1 MRSAVRLPLGR
12 LTMLFGIVFIA
23 LAATVPIALGRDS
36 ASSAVT
42 NYLAY
47 VHGHAGKA
55 NPRKS
60 KIYIGWINQQGG
72 QVVIGALATAGA
84 QLAVKYVN
92 NELGGVGGHP
102 VVLDT
107 CFIKNAEEEG
117 TTCGQ
122 KFANDKRVSVIGA
135 GAVATGIQS
144 FYATIHGAKPVVAGV
159 ATTPVDG
166 TQKNAA
172 ILFGDTAKILL
183 AFGTYARDVLHAKSA
198 AIIYPNI
205 PGISFSASVIAQG
218 MKAAGVSVKSVG
230 YPQGQA
236 DLTAPL
242 TAAGATTPS
251 VVIPNGTALDCVNQV
266 NSLKQL
272 GITDPGKIFTAPLC
286 LNEGVVTAIGDFP
299 KWTFAIA
306 SSLFGDTTDRGM
318 PAYTKVVTKY
328 GAIKQAPDPWFMVAF
343 SQILT
348 TVRFLNEVGP
358 GKITP
363 AAVLKRM
370 KAFRGPLAL
379 GAPKLQCGKY
389 KDTPGVCN
397 DRIQVFEYQGG
408 FKWKK
413 MSGWIGPPS

>member
-1 MRSAVRLPLGR
+1 MRSIVRPSLGR
-12 LTMLFGIVFIA
+12 LAILFGIVFIA

-36 ASSAVT
+36 ASTAVT

-47 VHGHAGKA
+47 VHGHRGKA
-55 NPRKS
+55 SPRKS
-60 KIYIGWINQQGG
+60 KIHIGWINQQGG

-84 QLAVKYVN
+84 QLAVKYVD

-144 FYATIHGAKPVVAGV
+144 FYSTIHGAKPVVAGV
-159 ATTPVDG
+159 ATTPVDA

-183 AFGTYARDVLHAKSA
+183 PFGTYARNVLHAKSA

-205 PGISFSASVIAQG
+205 PGISFSASVIEKG
-218 MKAAGVSVKSVG
+218 MKSAGISVKSVG

-242 TAAGATTPS
+242 TAAGAPSAS
-251 VVIPNGTALDCVNQV
+251 VVVPYGTALDCVNQI
-266 NSLKQL
+266 NSLKTL
-272 GITDPGKIFTAPLC
+272 GISDPGKIFTAPLC

-306 SSLFGDTTDRGM
+306 SSLFGDKTDKGM

-328 GAIKQAPDPWFMVAF
+328 HAIKQAPDPWFMVAF

-370 KAFRGPLAL
+370 KAFKGPLAL
-379 GAPKLQCGKY
+379 GAPVIRCGKY
-389 KDTPGVCN
+389 KDSPGVCN
-397 DRIQVFEYQGG
+397 DKIQVFEYQGQ